1 MILSDVSL
9 ILNEKIKIKRVWW
22 KSLSFEYK
30 IFRQYERFYSYL
42 RWFDRLFYYL
52 KTQIKNA
59 MKWWIVNDK
68 MDANIMT
75 STEKYDK

>member
-22 KSLSFEYK
+22 KSLSLEYQ

-52 KTQIKNA
+52 KSQNKNA